1 MSDIIAAVAPT
12 LLVMAAGLGTRY
24 GGFKQ
29 VDRVGPRGEMLLE
42 YGVFD
47 ARRAGFRRVVFII
60 RRELAPAFDALARG
74 LPSGLDVACVYQD
87 VDRLPAWFAPPVRTK
102 PWGTVHAVLAAR
114 DAIGEPFAVVNA
126 DDFYGAAAYRLAIAA
141 CADTAR
147 DGTSAVIGLPLA
159 RTLSDHGP
167 VVRAIC
173 RIANGWVTQLDEV
186 YAIEKAGDGAQGTDA
201 GGPRR
206 LSGHELASMN
216 FWILAPSVF
225 PQLEDR
231 FAAFLRRRGA
241 DASAELPLP
250 EAIGELIQ
258 AGSIRVRAIEAPGPW
273 FGLTHA
279 GDRPHVIAGLHDL
292 HARGEY
298 PDPLWQP

>member
-1 MSDIIAAVAPT
+1 MDRSSAPSAA
-12 LLVMAAGLGTRY
+12 
-24 GGFKQ
+24 
-29 VDRVGPRGEMLLE
+29 D
-42 YGVFD
+42 
-47 ARRAGFRRVVFII
+47 
-60 RRELAPAFDALARG
+60 
-74 LPSGLDVACVYQD
+74 
-87 VDRLPAWFAPPVRTK
+87 
-102 PWGTVHAVLAAR
+102 
-114 DAIGEPFAVVNA
+114 
-126 DDFYGAAAYRLAIAA
+126 
-141 CADTAR
+141 
-147 DGTSAVIGLPLA
+147 
-159 RTLSDHGP
+159 
-167 VVRAIC
+167 
-173 RIANGWVTQLDEV
+173 GWVTHLDEV
-186 YAIEKAGDGAQGTDA
+186 YAIEKTRDGAQGTDA

-231 FAAFLRRRGA
+231 FVAFLRRRGG

-279 GDRPHVIAGLHDL
+279 GDRPHAIAGLRDL

>member
-1 MSDIIAAVAPT
+1 
-12 LLVMAAGLGTRY
+12 MAAGLGTRY

-42 YGVFD
+42 YAVFD
-47 ARRAGFRRVVFII
+47 ARRAGFRRIVFII
-60 RRELAPAFDALARG
+60 RRELASAFDELTRR
-74 LPSGLDVACVYQD
+74 LPPGLDVSRVYQD
-87 VDRLPAWFAPPVRTK
+87 VGQLPAWFVPPARTR

-114 DAIGEPFAVVNA
+114 DAITESFAAVNA

-141 CADTAR
+141 CDEAAR
-147 DGTSAVIGLPLA
+147 DGTCAVIGLPLA
-159 RTLSDHGP
+159 RTLSENGP
-167 VVRAIC
+167 VVRGIC
-173 RIANGWVTQLDEV
+173 RITDGWLTRLDEV
-186 YAIEKAGDGAQGTDA
+186 YGVAPTREGAQGTDA
-201 GGPRR
+201 DGTRR
-206 LSGHELASMN
+206 LTGHELASMN
-216 FWILAPSVF
+216 FWAFAPSVF
-225 PQLEDR
+225 NLLDER
-231 FAAFLRRRGA
+231 FAAFLRRRS
-241 DASAELPLP
+241 DDESAELPLP

-279 GDRPHVIAGLHDL
+279 ADRPHAIAGLRDL

>member
-29 VDRVGPRGEMLLE
+29 VDRVGPRGELLLE

-60 RRELAPAFDALARG
+60 RRELAPAFDALARV
-74 LPSGLDVACVYQD
+74 LPPGLDVSCVYQD
-87 VDRLPAWFAPPVRTK
+87 DDRLPAWFAPPSRTK

-114 DAIGEPFAVVNA
+114 DAVAEPFAVVNA

-141 CADTAR
+141 CDEVAR

-159 RTLSDHGP
+159 RTLSEHGP

-173 RIANGWVTQLDEV
+173 EIAGGWLTRLDEV
-186 YAIEKAGDGAQGTDA
+186 QAIEKTPYGAQGTGA
-201 GGPRR
+201 GGIRR
-206 LSGHELASMN
+206 LRGSELASMN
-216 FWILAPSVF
+216 FWVFAPSVF

-231 FAAFLRRRGA
+231 FAAFLRRRGG

-279 GDRPHVIAGLHDL
+279 DDRPHAIAGLRDL

-298 PDPLWQP
+298 PDPLWQR